1 MAHRP
6 EDQAAAMGN
15 SVTVRLP
22 DLEPIAGLVAATARF
37 CAHLNREAVEAMGES
52 AVAALSDV
60 QSILW
65 RLEHARPEPDPPLTS
80 SPSGGR

>member
-6 EDQAAAMGN
+6 EDQAARPA

-37 CAHLNREAVEAMGES
+37 CAHLTPAAYEAMGEKAS
-52 AVAALSDV
+52 DALGQV
-60 QSILW
+60 QAILW
-65 RLEHARPEPDPPLTS
+65 RLEHARPEPDPP
-80 SPSGGR
+80 GKG